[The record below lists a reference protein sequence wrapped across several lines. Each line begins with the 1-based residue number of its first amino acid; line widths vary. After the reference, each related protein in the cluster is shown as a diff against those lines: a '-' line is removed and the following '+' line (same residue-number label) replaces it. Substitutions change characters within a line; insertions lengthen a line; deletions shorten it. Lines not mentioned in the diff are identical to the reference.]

1 MNLCCRWL
9 AILFSAVFIGAAA
22 AAAPAPARAA
32 QEARLSADLSDYAIQ
47 ISSSFTGTSLILFG
61 SIDGVEPSPVNRNEW
76 DVVVVVR
83 GPDVPVTVRRK
94 ERLAGVWVNRSAV
107 TFLNVPS
114 YYFVASSRPLE
125 TITSEWALRRN
136 GVGVA
141 NLNLLPRSRS
151 SPEKLEEFREAV
163 VRMQR
168 VEGLID
174 EAPYGV
180 TFRSD
185 TLFRTEIDFPA
196 KVPVGQYRVE
206 VHLLKNGL
214 FVDAQSLPL
223 DVNKTGLERRIY
235 ELAHDTPLLYGILAV
250 AIALG
255 AGYLASLP
263 FRRS

>member
-1 MNLCCRWL
+1 VSARRQWIAALL
-9 AILFSAVFIGAAA
+9 AAGMAMAFR
-22 AAAPAPARAA
+22 PAPISAAEDARI
-32 QEARLSADLSDYAIQ
+32 SADLSAYEIQ
-47 ISSSFTGTSLILFG
+47 ISSSFAGTSLILFG
-61 SIDGVEPSPVNRNEW
+61 SIDGIEPSPVNRNEW

-94 ERLAGVWVNRSAV
+94 ERLAGVWVNRTAV

-114 YYFVASSRPLE
+114 YYFVASSRPLDA
-125 TITSEWALRRN
+125 ITTEWALRRN

-141 NLNLLPRSRS
+141 NLNLLPMSR
-151 SPEKLEEFREAV
+151 PDPAELENFRAAV
-163 VRMQR
+163 IRTQR
-168 VEGLID
+168 EERLID
-174 EAPYGV
+174 DAPRGV

-223 DVNKTGLERRIY
+223 FVNKTGLERTIF
-235 ELAHDTPLLYGILAV
+235 ELAHETPLLYGILAV
-250 AIALG
+250 IIALT

-263 FRRS
+263 FRRA

>member
-1 MNLCCRWL
+1 MAGLVAAGL
-9 AILFSAVFIGAAA
+9 AGPASPPAGGAE
-22 AAAPAPARAA
+22 
-32 QEARLSADLSDYAIQ
+32 QARLSADLSDYEIQ
-47 ISSSFTGTSLILFG
+47 ISSSFAGTSLILFG
-61 SIDGVEPSPVNRNEW
+61 SIDGIEPSPVNRNEW

-94 ERLAGVWVNRSAV
+94 ERLAGVWMNRTAV
-107 TFLNVPS
+107 TFANVPS

-125 TITSEWALRRN
+125 TVTSEWALRRN
-136 GVGVA
+136 RVGIA
-141 NLNLLPRSRS
+141 NLNLLPASRPPS
-151 SPEKLEEFREAV
+151 ADLENFRDAV
-163 VRMQR
+163 VRTQR
-168 VEGLID
+168 QEGLID

-214 FVDAQSLPL
+214 FVDAQSIPL
-223 DVNKTGLERRIY
+223 YVNKTGIERRIF
-235 ELAHDTPLLYGILAV
+235 ELAHETPLLYGILAV
-250 AIALG
+250 LIALG

-263 FRRS
+263 FRRN